1 MLTMKKPVSVD
12 KKIFHA
18 VAEVLGGILGDVQD
32 PTRLIIVIMICD
44 HDGSDDDFTII
55 MSCFCDTCVIIRR
68 KPSRAW
74 KYHCCIS
81 FHFENFQLS
90 KYRNICYN
98 RIQLLFY
105 LSVYITVFPN
115 VLFTFANPKFVA
127 SCFSFGPSPR
137 LLYTATD
144 NTLRKR

>member
-44 HDGSDDDFTII
+44 HYGSDDDFTII

-68 KPSRAW
+68 KPSKA
-74 KYHCCIS
+74 
-81 FHFENFQLS
+81 
-90 KYRNICYN
+90 
-98 RIQLLFY
+98 
-105 LSVYITVFPN
+105 
-115 VLFTFANPKFVA
+115 
-127 SCFSFGPSPR
+127 
-137 LLYTATD
+137 
-144 NTLRKR
+144 